1 MQYLKTGFTPINF
14 FRFKR
19 FGVLIAVQSLK
30 NMLREENSDERDL
43 EECKELFDLVVS
55 LTKSSYSATALFM
68 DELASTILKD
78 CVNEKLE
85 VRFCNS
91 LRKFHIRKVHI

>member
-1 MQYLKTGFTPINF
+1 
-14 FRFKR
+14 
-19 FGVLIAVQSLK
+19 
-30 NMLREENSDERDL
+30 MLREENSNERDL

-85 VRFCNS
+85 VRLSNFK
-91 LRKFHIRKVHI
+91 KFLHLCVYKE